1 MTRAYLDQL
10 ERSKGL
16 SASKLSSIRSQLDQ
30 AEKLTGQ
37 ARQDALTKLA
47 TQIDNDVAGAADQAK
62 VRTVATSIRDLA
74 TSQSASQ

>member
-1 MTRAYLDQL
+1 V
-10 ERSKGL
+10 
-16 SASKLSSIRSQLDQ
+16 SAARTQLDQ

-37 ARQDALTKLA
+37 AQKDALTKLA
-47 TQIDNDVAGAADQAK
+47 TQLDSDVAGAADQAK